1 MLFGTWDNA
10 SNYLSFLKN
19 KKEEAHNEA
28 SPVNQRKSLHVRIHA
43 DFKIM
48 EISRHEY
55 ELKPQV
61 ASMTELTQVTGF
73 ANEHLTVH
81 LS

>member
-1 MLFGTWDNA
+1 LPKFFHYATPLKVINYFNYYVLFGTWDNA

-43 DFKIM
+43 DLAITR
-48 EISRHEY
+48 E
-55 ELKPQV
+55 
-61 ASMTELTQVTGF
+61 
-73 ANEHLTVH
+73 
-81 LS
+81 